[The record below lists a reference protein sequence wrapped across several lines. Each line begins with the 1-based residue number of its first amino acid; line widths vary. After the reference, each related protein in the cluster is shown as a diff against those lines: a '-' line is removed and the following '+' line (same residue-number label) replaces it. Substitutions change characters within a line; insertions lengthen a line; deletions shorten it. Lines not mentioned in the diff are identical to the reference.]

1 MEPSARTDQA
11 VSANQVLLMVKGHDH
26 LDPGPGRVLD
36 DVGQVRALN
45 IDASSMTARSPGPR
59 LTGPSAPRRPVRAG
73 ESCGA
78 MRQDQSPGPV
88 PGYAFRSSIGYRGC

>member
-36 DVGQVRALN
+36 DVGQVRGAEHRRL
-45 IDASSMTARSPGPR
+45 IHDGQVTRAEADRPERATAPGE
-59 LTGPSAPRRPVRAG
+59 GG
-73 ESCGA
+73 
-78 MRQDQSPGPV
+78 
-88 PGYAFRSSIGYRGC
+88 